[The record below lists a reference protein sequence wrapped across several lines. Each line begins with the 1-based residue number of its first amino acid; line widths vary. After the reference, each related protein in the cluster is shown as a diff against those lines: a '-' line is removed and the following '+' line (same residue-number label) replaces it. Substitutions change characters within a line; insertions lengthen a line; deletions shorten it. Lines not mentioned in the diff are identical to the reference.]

1 MNVSSK
7 LMSKLKPFLW
17 LTIASAIYAVGFN
30 WCYKPNAIA
39 FGGLAIPIS
48 LGPDIPRPRGEMEG
62 NDSLSRERGV

>member
-39 FGGLAIPIS
+39 FGGLTGIAQVVNHYLPWAPIGTVVI
-48 LGPDIPRPRGEMEG
+48 LFR
-62 NDSLSRERGV
+62 